1 MRWLVALAGVA
12 LLVTAH
18 RANAAFA
25 ANDTSWEGGSELLAL
40 CRERLGE
47 DRVKLAATLDFD
59 ALEPGDG
66 VLILHPKVELDYTE
80 ISSFLRA
87 GGRLAL
93 IDDFGEGSKL
103 LDRFQIRR
111 IQAPLR
117 PERAM
122 RENPSLAIAVPSVEM
137 VAGHEQGRHP
147 VVARVTEVVTNHPSG
162 LVHPNLTPVLEI
174 PAVGQAPVALAVT
187 GIIVDRGRLFAMAD
201 PSALMNL
208 MLRYPGNRAFAEG
221 LIDYLLEDDAWGKRG
236 GTLYFL
242 TNDFRQRGSF
252 AGESQLRSE
261 LAEYVDT
268 VSDALRRAREQG
280 IPELLAL
287 LMAVATTGLALA
299 WALQHA
305 LRRYRRPLPRYAA
318 PVPLVGQGGVAGRAA
333 VLAAPTTHRALV
345 LLELKSGLEEALAH
359 RLGLDEKVAPS
370 VLLAEMERQQL
381 LDRPSRENL
390 AGLLERLGKIEAAVL
405 ARRPPT
411 IRQRELVELRKRALG
426 VLSRLEIS
434 TAGVESPERGRA
446 P

>member
-66 VLILHPKVELDYTE
+66 VLILHPNVELDYTE

-93 IDDFGEGSKL
+93 IDGLGEGYKL

-162 LVHPNLTPVLEI
+162 LVHPNLTPGLEI

-221 LIDYLLEDDAWGKRG
+221 LIDYLLEDDAWGERG

-305 LRRYRRPLPRYAA
+305 LRRYRQPLPRYAA